1 MSRTSSPPPSRA
13 SRQPSRSVVAS
24 RRVVERLALGW
35 AVLLLVAFAW
45 RLAFPLEL
53 EWMEGGLL
61 HQARRIQLGQSP
73 YPPPGPDYVPFLYT
87 PLYSVVLAG
96 LGFVVPLGYGLG
108 RAVSILAWVATG
120 LALWHAVRG
129 EGKPRAHAAAAVG
142 LACAGY
148 VFTFRW
154 LDLARPDTLYIAL
167 VTWALVLLRKSG
179 PRVSLAVWAGVL
191 MALAFWTKQTAASF
205 VIASG
210 LGILLVNWRRFGLYA
225 GTIALLDGGGVLLG
239 NWLTEGWLW
248 TYIYELHQSHAF
260 NHERFTTK
268 TWGMFVHAWPAVM
281 VVVFGLVSVSLGRMP
296 ARLRRWRASRGTRSS
311 ESGGSG
317 SESPESGVDS
327 QPGAPEAG
335 IDSGSGA
342 PETSVDPGSKM
353 TEVDPVRGG
362 RAQAYWTLMALAGLL
377 VSALGY
383 STQWAEPNAFIPGVV
398 LGAVALAVAL
408 PVGGMGEVLGL
419 ALVGLQ
425 LLFCLFVEP
434 LYHPV
439 QKQGLA
445 GLSQSYAWQDPWRT
459 LPTPEVWEQA
469 SALRAEIEA
478 SPGEI
483 FALHRPWWSVL
494 AGGDGHVGS
503 MGVTDVGPEQRRSI
517 EGALREAVKQGRYA
531 WIWVEGEPPRWLA
544 GALLGRYR
552 VERRRHGD
560 QRVRPMS
567 GYMSDAGMVTPY
579 RRDQLLLVPRGP
591 RPLPAGATVIADFE
605 DRTLDGF
612 VAEGPAF
619 GRPRRGSPR
628 SLPLAGPYGGEYL
641 LSSGG
646 IRGDLKLTGT
656 VTSPLVSLPANGRL
670 EMLLG
675 FAGRR
680 PRGLSVWL
688 EEDGGGGRT
697 VRLDVPATPHSLST
711 VRWEITPE
719 WSEAQI
725 RVRLGDQS
733 PKAALYFDDLWVVE
747 QEGS

>member
-1 MSRTSSPPPSRA
+1 MSPPPR
-13 SRQPSRSVVAS
+13 RLVAS

-35 AVLLLVAFAW
+35 AVLLLVVFAW

-73 YPPPGPDYVPFLYT
+73 YPPPGADYVPFLYT

-96 LGFVVPLGYGLG
+96 LGFVVPLGYALG

-129 EGKPRAHAAAAVG
+129 EDKPRAHAAAAVG

-154 LDLARPDTLYIAL
+154 LDLARPDTLHIAL
-167 VTWALVLLRKSG
+167 VTWALVLLRRSG
-179 PRVSLAVWAGVL
+179 PRASLAVWAGVL

-210 LGILLVNWRRFGLYA
+210 LGVLLVNWRRFGLYA
-225 GTIALLDGGGVLLG
+225 GTIALLDGAGVLLG

-268 TWGMFVHAWPAVM
+268 TWGMFVHAWPAVT
-281 VVVFGLVSVSLGRMP
+281 VVVFGLVSVGLGRVP
-296 ARLRRWRASRGTRSS
+296 ARLRRWRASRHSRSGESGESGESGAESVEAGVDS
-311 ESGGSG
+311 ESGASNT
-317 SESPESGVDS
+317 GVDAS
-327 QPGAPEAG
+327 SKATE
-335 IDSGSGA
+335 IDPA
-342 PETSVDPGSKM
+342 
-353 TEVDPVRGG
+353 RGG
-362 RAQAYWTLMALAGLL
+362 RARAYWTLMALAGLL

-398 LGAVALAVAL
+398 LGALALAVAL
-408 PVGGMGEVLGL
+408 PVGGWGEVLSL
-419 ALVGLQ
+419 ALVALQ
-425 LLFCLFVEP
+425 LLSCLFVEP

-439 QKQGLA
+439 QKKGLA
-445 GLSQSYAWQDPWRT
+445 GLSESYAWQDPWRT
-459 LPTPEVWEQA
+459 LPDAEVWERA

-478 SPGEI
+478 CPGEI

-503 MGVTDVGPEQRRSI
+503 MGVTDVGPEERRTI
-517 EGALREAVKQGRYA
+517 EKALRESVKQGRYA
-531 WIWVEGEPPRWLA
+531 WVWVEGEAPRWLA
-544 GALLGRYR
+544 GALLRGYR
-552 VERRRHGD
+552 VERRRHGA

-567 GYMSDAGMVTPY
+567 GYMSEAGMVTPY

-591 RPLPAGATVIADFE
+591 RPLPAGATVVADFE

-612 VAEGPAF
+612 ATEGPAF
-619 GRPRRGSPR
+619 GRPQRGSPR

-641 LSSGG
+641 LTSAGV
-646 IRGDLKLTGT
+646 RGDLKLTGT
-656 VTSPLVSLPANGRL
+656 ATSPLVSLPEKGHL

-711 VRWEITPE
+711 VRWEITPA
-719 WSEAQI
+719 WSGVQI
-725 RVRLGDQS
+725 RVRLADHS

-747 QEGS
+747 QADPR